1 MEAWE
6 PRRDFLIGCCGK
18 TEREAETVSWTE
30 LRALEKGWLDRE
42 HAAWDRARFIAHL
55 NYLCQPVWGKGH
67 TKEKDARKFH
77 PFPWDKP
84 TEAELHPTVV
94 KISKKDEQ
102 KLNKIFELVH
112 SKQ

>member
-6 PRRDFLIGCCGK
+6 ARRDFLIGCCGK

-30 LRALEKGWLDRE
+30 LRALEKAFADRE

-55 NYLCQPVWGKGH
+55 NYLTQPVWGKGV
-67 TKEKDARKFH
+67 TKERDARKFH
-77 PFPWDKP
+77 PFPWDKL

-94 KISKKDEQ
+94 KITKKDEE

-112 SKQ
+112 SK